1 MSLFLQIFIIICFL
15 IIIIALFREKTDFL
29 AYSMASMLAAATAT
43 YIFFLD
49 SPTPITLEN
58 FFLAIDWPVIF
69 FLISMFTIVAILED
83 KRIFNEIALRITKKF
98 STNTRK
104 FFWVICLISTISAA
118 FIEDISV
125 AVIFIPMIISTSEK
139 MRINPTPILLGVTI
153 CINLAATLTPFGSAQ
168 NVLIANEFFLTT
180 NWFFISLGIFFVIG
194 VLTTLFLLDQFFLKK
209 HLKDI
214 WVPHCVE
221 YEEPVDS
228 EHLKEHELV
237 IMEEPISSK
246 VFYKNLIALLIF
258 FVLLIAIPNIVFVG
272 IFGMLMFVFIN
283 PRRKESG
290 RKQPDIS
297 HYLKEVD
304 FKLIFFFIC
313 LFILVYC
320 FEVAGIIGIFEDF
333 INLFAPSNIFLL
345 SILILVLTSI
355 LSGFL
360 DNVPVTVI
368 FIPIIHL
375 LISSGFASTP
385 LIIAFILGINL
396 GGNFLP
402 QGSAADMMTLEL
414 STKYCVDGM
423 NYKKL
428 LKVGGLF
435 ALFHIILGIGYLAI
449 ITFLFF

>member
-1 MSLFLQIFIIICFL
+1 MSLFLQIFILLCFL
-15 IIIIALFREKTDFL
+15 IVIIALFREKTDFL
-29 AYSMASMLAAATAT
+29 AYSVASTLAAATAT
-43 YIFFLD
+43 YLY
-49 SPTPITLEN
+49 SPTPIHLED
-58 FFLAIDWPVIF
+58 FFFEVDWSVIF

-118 FIEDISV
+118 FIEDVSV

-180 NWFFISLGIFFVIG
+180 NWFFISLGIFFVVA

-221 YEEPVDS
+221 YEEPV
-228 EHLKEHELV
+228 EEKHLKEHELV
-237 IMEEPISSK
+237 IMEDPINSK
-246 VFYKNLIALLIF
+246 VFYKNMIALLIF
-258 FVLLIAIPNIVFVG
+258 FALLIIIPNIVFVG
-272 IFGMLMFVFIN
+272 ILGMLIFVFIN
-283 PRRKESG
+283 PRKKESG

-304 FKLIFFFIC
+304 FKLVFFFIC
-313 LFILVYC
+313 LFILVFC
-320 FEVAGIIGIFEDF
+320 FEVAGIIDIIIDF
-333 INLFAPSNIFLL
+333 INLLAPTNIFLL
-345 SILILVLTSI
+345 SILILILTSI

-368 FIPIIHL
+368 FIPIIQL
-375 LISSGFASTP
+375 LISSGFPSTP
-385 LIIAFILGINL
+385 LLIAFILGINL

-428 LKVGGLF
+428 LKIGGLF

>member
-1 MSLFLQIFIIICFL
+1 MSLFLQIFIITCFL
-15 IIIIALFREKTDFL
+15 IVIIALFREKTDFL
-29 AYSMASMLAAATAT
+29 AYSMVSMLAAATAT
-43 YIFFLD
+43 YLFFLE
-49 SPTPITLEN
+49 SPTPITLED

-118 FIEDISV
+118 FIEDVSV

-168 NVLIANEFFLTT
+168 NVLIANEFLLTT
-180 NWFFISLGIFFVIG
+180 NWFFISLGIFFLIG
-194 VLTTLFLLDQFFLKK
+194 VLTTLILLDLFFLKK
-209 HLKDI
+209 HLKDVWI
-214 WVPHCVE
+214 PHCAE

-228 EHLKEHELV
+228 KYLKKHELV
-237 IMEEPISSK
+237 IMEDPISSK
-246 VFYKNLIALLIF
+246 VFYKNLIALLVF
-258 FVLLIAIPNIVFVG
+258 FVLLIVIPNIVFVG
-272 IFGMLMFVFIN
+272 IFGMLIFVFIN

-320 FEVAGIIGIFEDF
+320 FEVAGIIGIIEDF
-333 INLFAPSNIFLL
+333 INLLAPTNIFLL
-345 SILILVLTSI
+345 SILILILTSI

-368 FIPIIHL
+368 FIPIIQL
-375 LISSGFASTP
+375 LASSGFPPTP
-385 LIIAFILGINL
+385 LLIAFILGINL

-402 QGSAADMMTLEL
+402 QGSTADMMTLEL
-414 STKYCVDGM
+414 SRKYCVDGM

-428 LKVGGLF
+428 LKIGGLF